1 MFAQRN
7 LRNSDSHIFLK
18 SQKYLKEKKTA
29 HRMKEKQPQHLEN
42 FKQLN
47 VKSLRFFLDSLIS
60 SNTNTYIDDVCLIF
74 VRNSLK

>member
-1 MFAQRN
+1 
-7 LRNSDSHIFLK
+7 
-18 SQKYLKEKKTA
+18 
-29 HRMKEKQPQHLEN
+29 MKEKQPQHLEN

-60 SNTNTYIDDVCLIF
+60 SNTNTYIDNVSLIF